1 MNPPPAPV
9 VQSECEKKIMP
20 PKMKSVGMVPQD
32 GPLAGSLDEWKY
44 GARHGALPELLLAL

>member
-1 MNPPPAPV
+1 MR
-9 VQSECEKKIMP
+9 EKEHATKDE
-20 PKMKSVGMVPQD
+20 SVGMVPQD